1 MIMKQDEGFL
11 YNVFDKIIN
20 FLFKCTFFEILKKLC
35 KIEKIRTMADIYVC
49 IMLSLSIVTA
59 IISGYI
65 YKSIWILTV
74 IFCCVIYRIYEIT
87 VTLIFNFF
95 TSKQTKKQPLEIRVL
110 SIKRCIFIFLLN
122 VVEIANHFVALY
134 FSFARLSKID
144 LTASYISMLKS
155 SAYAFITYNTDAII
169 EISVNLSGLS
179 FVQSMLGVFYTLI
192 LLTML
197 ISNAPKIES
206 INKN

>member
-1 MIMKQDEGFL
+1 MVDTKRGYLTANSAQL
-11 YNVFDKIIN
+11 
-20 FLFKCTFFEILKKLC
+20 
-35 KIEKIRTMADIYVC
+35 RTNDVGIC
-49 IMLSLSIVTA
+49 PTMLHFMQHYA
-59 IISGYI
+59 
-65 YKSIWILTV
+65 
-74 IFCCVIYRIYEIT
+74 
-87 VTLIFNFF
+87 
-95 TSKQTKKQPLEIRVL
+95 
-110 SIKRCIFIFLLN
+110 N